1 MCNDGQGTAEQV
13 ILATGGYD
21 HSIKLWQAH
30 TGVCQRT
37 VQHTDSQVNALD
49 ITPDK
54 QLIAAAGYQHIR
66 MYDLSSTNPS
76 PVINYEG
83 VSKNVTGVGF
93 QEEGKWMYTGG
104 EDCSARIWDLRSRNL
119 QCQRIFQ
126 VSAPV
131 NCVCLHPN
139 QAELVVGD
147 QSGVIHLW
155 DLKTDHNEQLVTMLD
170 RQFRIPEAEASIQDI
185 AIDPEGLH
193 MAAVNNRG
201 HCYIWSL
208 TGGVGEEP
216 TKLNPK
222 QKIDAHM
229 RYALKCKF
237 SPDSNLLVTTSAD
250 MTVRIW
256 KTSNFTLMRELKLEA
271 QRWVWDAAFSAD
283 STYILTASS
292 DGVARLWNVET
303 GTVEREYSGHQKAIT
318 SLAFRDELVKE

>member
-1 MCNDGQGTAEQV
+1 MTNDVQGSNDQV
-13 ILATGGYD
+13 ILVTGGYD
-21 HSIKLWQAH
+21 HTIKLWQAH

-37 VQHTDSQVNALD
+37 AQHTDSQVNALD

-54 QLIAAAGYQHIR
+54 QLIAAA
-66 MYDLSSTNPS
+66 
-76 PVINYEG
+76 VINYEG

-147 QSGVIHLW
+147 QSG
-155 DLKTDHNEQLVTMLD
+155 
-170 RQFRIPEAEASIQDI
+170 IPEAEASIQDI
-185 AIDPEGLH
+185 AMDPEGSY

-222 QKIDAHM
+222 HKIEAHQ

-237 SPDSNLLVTTSAD
+237 SPDSTLLVTTSAD
-250 MTVRIW
+250 QTARIW
-256 KTSNFTLMRELKLEA
+256 KTSDFTLLQELKHEA

-283 STYILTASS
+283 SQYILTASS

-303 GTVEREYSGHQKAIT
+303 GAVEREYNGHQKAVT
-318 SLAFRDELVKE
+318 SLAFRDEIVRD

>member
-1 MCNDGQGTAEQV
+1 M
-13 ILATGGYD
+13 I
-21 HSIKLWQAH
+21 S
-30 TGVCQRT
+30 
-37 VQHTDSQVNALD
+37 
-49 ITPDK
+49 
-54 QLIAAAGYQHIR
+54 
-66 MYDLSSTNPS
+66 
-76 PVINYEG
+76 
-83 VSKNVTGVGF
+83 
-93 QEEGKWMYTGG
+93 
-104 EDCSARIWDLRSRNL
+104 
-119 QCQRIFQ
+119 
-126 VSAPV
+126 
-131 NCVCLHPN
+131 
-139 QAELVVGD
+139 
-147 QSGVIHLW
+147 
-155 DLKTDHNEQLVTMLD
+155 
-170 RQFRIPEAEASIQDI
+170 IPEAEASIQDI